1 MTEKVR
7 AIVATNAFGM
17 GIDKA
22 NVRQV
27 VHYAMPG
34 TLEAYYQ
41 EAGRAGRDGNPAACY
56 LLHAFPDRF
65 THEFFIKGAYPD
77 QALVEEVYDVL
88 RRNADASG
96 GVDLSPDDIATR
108 LKQKAGG
115 REVESALRVLASGGA
130 YSVSQERNARVIVRL
145 LATPE
150 RIKRELGASP
160 DDAMELGILRAMW
173 RVLGAALSDGAV
185 IDLDGLPPGFGRG
198 RRAMPLLDS
207 LQSRQFLEWK
217 PASAG
222 NLLTAPKKP
231 LTAFR
236 IDWTA
241 IDRRRR
247 ADLQKLDSMQQ
258 YAYTKGCRRGF
269 VLRYF
274 GDRGRAHVMRR
285 MRQLPRHA
293 CRRRARRRTRA
304 ARVGIGRQGSK
315 TRGSVAR
322 RPCKRRRRCARCS
335 AVRTRRCWHV
345 CAISDVQFQKQSRC
359 RRTSCSPI
367 GRSPRWRC
375 AGRRT
380 STRWVRFEV

>member
-1 MTEKVR
+1 
-7 AIVATNAFGM
+7 
-17 GIDKA
+17 
-22 NVRQV
+22 
-27 VHYAMPG
+27 
-34 TLEAYYQ
+34 
-41 EAGRAGRDGNPAACY
+41 

-65 THEFFIKGAYPD
+65 THELFIKGAYPD
-77 QALVEEVYDVL
+77 QALVEEVYGVL

-96 GVDLSPDDIATR
+96 GVDLSSDDIATR
-108 LKQKAGG
+108 LKTKAGG

-236 IDWTA
+236 IDWQA

-247 ADLQKLDSMQQ
+247 ADLQKLDAMQQ

-274 GDRGRAHVMRR
+274 GDGPRA
-285 MRQLPRHA
+285 RHA
-293 CRRRARRRTRA
+293 ADATIAKARESTSRKAARQRSEGRRREARFANAGLRRLPT
-304 ARVGIGRQGSK
+304 
-315 TRGSVAR
+315 
-322 RPCKRRRRCARCS
+322 
-335 AVRTRRCWHV
+335 VRTPPTTPRC
-345 CAISDVQFQKQSRC
+345 
-359 RRTSCSPI
+359 
-367 GRSPRWRC
+367 
-375 AGRRT
+375 
-380 STRWVRFEV
+380 